1 MQSPQASLTHHL
13 ELEGGRLDYLKL
25 SPQEHQLRYSPTAFN
40 MFDPTEAAS
49 SVIGDYIGTESC
61 LDLEHNV
68 KMLIALNSTGDES
81 VNKTASNHDLQDAY
95 RKYSRGKRDWRL
107 AREKKEFPPPIPLL
121 ARTGNLQSHMPWVLR
136 RHYTSDGRL
145 ILTEEKVRH
154 HEYFR
159 AHRANGRLTLQLV
172 PLDNDDDDDDAGINP
187 SADDD
192 QEDQPQSDI
201 SDHEEDERAILD
213 IDNNINNNGD
223 IGGDVSL
230 GEAENHEK
238 EIVLHHHED
247 WSSSS
252 VINNEPTTTNGSSGM
267 GSSVNGVSKC
277 LNYNNIVGSAGSS
290 SPSPSSSIFGV
301 PVTAISTVQS

>member
-1 MQSPQASLTHHL
+1 
-13 ELEGGRLDYLKL
+13 
-25 SPQEHQLRYSPTAFN
+25 

-68 KMLIALNSTGDES
+68 DMLIALNSTGGES
-81 VNKTASNHDLQDAY
+81 ENKTASTHDRQDAY
-95 RKYSRGKRDWRL
+95 RKYSRGNRDWRL
-107 AREKKEFPPPIPLL
+107 ARENKEFPPPIPLL
-121 ARTGNLQSHMPWVLR
+121 ARTGNLHSHMPWVLR

-154 HEYFR
+154 HEYFQ

-172 PLDNDDDDDDAGINP
+172 PLDDDDAWLNDINP
-187 SADDD
+187 FADDD

-201 SDHEEDERAILD
+201 SDHEEEEKAILD

-223 IGGDVSL
+223 TGGDVSR
-230 GEAENHEK
+230 GEAGNHEFHEK

-247 WSSSS
+247 WRSSSA

-267 GSSVNGVSKC
+267 VSSVNGVKC

-290 SPSPSSSIFGV
+290 SPSSSSCIFGV